1 VNNKIP
7 LLDLQYFPSLEY
19 FVCISNNSKILI
31 EANESYEKQ
40 SYRNR
45 CYILGSN
52 KIQALTVPVLNGN
65 SKVFV
70 KDIRIDSS
78 QKWLNIHWRS
88 IASAYGKSPYF
99 LFFGDYLKEILF
111 KKHIFLFDLNMELLY
126 KILTLLGLKVEIGL
140 TSQYNKEVENN
151 VLDLRSVIHP
161 KRNYEMNNLYKT
173 YSYHQIFGRE
183 FVENLSILDLL
194 FCEGRNAVKI
204 LEKSTQALVSK
215 A

>member
-1 VNNKIP
+1 VDNKIP

-19 FVCISNNSKILI
+19 FVCISNTREILI
-31 EANESYEKQ
+31 EANEYYEKQ

-52 KIQALTVPVLNGN
+52 KIQALTVPVVNGN

-70 KDIRIDSS
+70 KDIRIDEN

-99 LFFGDYLKEILF
+99 LFFGDYLKEILY
-111 KKHIFLFDLNMELLY
+111 KKHIFLFDLNMELLD
-126 KILTLLGLKVEIGL
+126 KILVLLGLKVRIEL
-140 TSQYNKEVENN
+140 TKEYSKKVENN
-151 VLDLRSVIHP
+151 ILDLRSKIHP
-161 KRNYEMNNLYKT
+161 KRSYEMNNLYKT
-173 YSYHQIFGRE
+173 YSYNQIFGRE
-183 FVENLSILDLL
+183 FVGNLSILDLL
-194 FCEGRNAVKI
+194 FCEGRNAIKI
-204 LEKSTQALVSK
+204 LEKSTPALIFK

>member
-19 FVCISNNSKILI
+19 FVCISNSTKIVI
-31 EANESYEKQ
+31 EANENYEKQ

-52 KIQALTVPVLNGN
+52 KVQALTVPVLNGN
-65 SKVFV
+65 SKVIV
-70 KDIRIDSS
+70 KDIRIDGS
-78 QKWLNIHWRS
+78 QKWLNVHWRS

-99 LFFGDYLKEILF
+99 LFFGDYLKEILL
-111 KKHIFLFDLNMELLY
+111 KKHIFLFDLNLELLD
-126 KILTLLGLKVEIGL
+126 KILVLLGMKVEIEV
-140 TSQYNKEVENN
+140 TTQYNKDVENN

-161 KRNYEMNNLYKT
+161 KRNYNMNNLYKT
-173 YSYHQIFGRE
+173 YSYNQIFGRE
-183 FVENLSILDLL
+183 FVSNLSILDLV

-204 LEKSTQALVSK
+204 LEKSTQELISK

>member
-1 VNNKIP
+1 VDKKIP
-7 LLDLQYFPSLEY
+7 LLDLHYFPSLEY
-19 FVCISNNSKILI
+19 FVCISNSEKILI
-31 EANESYEKQ
+31 EANEHYEKQ

-52 KIQALTVPVLNGN
+52 KIQALTVPVVNGN

-70 KDIRIDSS
+70 KDIRIDGS

-111 KKHIFLFDLNMELLY
+111 KKHIFLFDLNMELLD
-126 KILTLLGLKVEIGL
+126 KILVLLGLKVQVEL
-140 TSQYNKEVENN
+140 TEGFNKEVGDNI
-151 VLDLRSVIHP
+151 LDLRSKVHP
-161 KRNYEMNNLYKT
+161 KRNYEINNLYKT
-173 YSYHQIFGRE
+173 YSYNQIFGRD
-183 FVENLSILDLL
+183 FVANLSILDLL
-194 FCEGRNAVKI
+194 FCEGRNGVKI
-204 LEKSTQALVSK
+204 LEKSTPALIFK